1 MKRKLSAFLLS
12 MAMLLMI
19 FASTIQGLAADIIDA
34 QISSYDE
41 NQVLLYSVLLA
52 IDEAFMIPEDKE
64 TTSEVSKR
72 EAAFFIFCYA
82 GMKEEKIGSE
92 EDCDALVK
100 SIGLAEGMSYEAEE
114 LSLILC
120 LEMERRSMN
129 LRIRELA

>member
-19 FASTIQGLAADIIDA
+19 FASTIQGLAADITDA

-41 NQVLLYSVLLA
+41 NQVLLYSDLLA

-72 EAAFFIFCYA
+72 EAAF
-82 GMKEEKIGSE
+82 
-92 EDCDALVK
+92 
-100 SIGLAEGMSYEAEE
+100 
-114 LSLILC
+114 LSSA
-120 LEMERRSMN
+120 MPG
-129 LRIRELA
+129 